1 MPGRPRKTPPAQLA
15 PKKMPSPEELEAEQ
29 KIRDMHIMVKAPKI
43 AQMLA
48 EPKER
53 LKEADDILPD
63 RYHSVVSVHN
73 LDEKWQKL
81 ATDYQVPVGY
91 INEIAI
97 MFLDGRSRRTMRELI
112 LNRAKLAMQIPGYN
126 WQYEVRIALHV
137 NTIIRRIFYTLKSN
151 PKVFWDT
158 HQVPSDK
165 RRKPELDY

>member
-1 MPGRPRKTPPAQLA
+1 MPRKTAS
-15 PKKMPSPEELEAEQ
+15 PKPQPIPKREPSPEEREAEQ
-29 KIRDMHIMVKAPKI
+29 KLRDMHIIVKAPKI
-43 AQMLA
+43 TQMLA
-48 EPKER
+48 EPKEK

-63 RYHSVVSVHN
+63 RYHSVVSVHT

-81 ATDYQVPVGY
+81 ASDYQVPVGY

-97 MFLDGRSRRTMRELI
+97 LFLDGRSRRTMRELI

-151 PKVFWDT
+151 PKVFWET